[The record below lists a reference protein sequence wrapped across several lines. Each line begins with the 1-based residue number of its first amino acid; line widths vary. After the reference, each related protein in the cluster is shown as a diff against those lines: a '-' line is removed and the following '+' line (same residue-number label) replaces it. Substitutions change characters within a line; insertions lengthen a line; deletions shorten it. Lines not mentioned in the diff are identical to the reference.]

1 MVKLAKKMFEISK
14 CLIIQI
20 QNPMSKRVGGLFDY
34 GVTPGSFE
42 SLNIMNVEIGLGP
55 DLDLDNVKCLSLDNT
70 ETKALGL
77 Y

>member
-1 MVKLAKKMFEISK
+1 
-14 CLIIQI
+14 
-20 QNPMSKRVGGLFDY
+20 MSKRVGGLFDY
-34 GVTPGSFE
+34 GVTPGSFD